1 MVVTDTRIH
10 YKWNWEYCV
19 YIIEFDTEV
28 ILDFRGFLEAATALV
43 AIEMSIRGNIQ
54 VLHQILVIWVSEI

>member
-1 MVVTDTRIH
+1 MR

-19 YIIEFDTEV
+19 YLIEFDTEV
-28 ILDFRGFLEAATALV
+28 IFDIRGFLEAATALV

-54 VLHQILVIWVSEI
+54 VLHQILVIWVLEI